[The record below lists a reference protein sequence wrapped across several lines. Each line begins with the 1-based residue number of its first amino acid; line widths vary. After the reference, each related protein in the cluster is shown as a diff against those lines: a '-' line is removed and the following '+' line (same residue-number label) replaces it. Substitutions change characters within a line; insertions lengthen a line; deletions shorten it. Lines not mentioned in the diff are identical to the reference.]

1 MIIHTL
7 NLLIPVIIINTV
19 PTGTPRNVVTSA
31 TSRSVNV
38 SWDSIDCIES
48 NGVITGYEVE
58 FSQMATIVIPLGEV
72 VGETFTAD
80 SLQPFSVYTFRVAG
94 VNIAGRGQFTD
105 VIIIRTLEDGVFFV
119 MLLLYTE

>member
-1 MIIHTL
+1 MIRVTI
-7 NLLIPVIIINTV
+7 V

-38 SWDSIDCIES
+38 SWDSIDCIER

-58 FSQMATIVIPLGEV
+58 FHHMATIVIPLGEV